1 MNKLIL
7 TLSTLGVAFS
17 GYLSSYKFFSD
28 SCALGESCPYF
39 LGYPSC
45 YYGFIMFLLLTIFSY
60 LVVFNRIETA
70 RGFKIIRLISL
81 IGILFAG
88 YFTVGELPRLFSLG
102 LKAYILGLPTCA
114 LGLIFFMLIGGISYR
129 GKSY

>member
-1 MNKLIL
+1 MNKSIL
-7 TLSTLGVAFS
+7 VLSTLGVAFS

-28 SCALGESCPYF
+28 SCALGETCPYF

-45 YYGFIMFLLLTIFSY
+45 YYGFAMFLLLTVYSY
-60 LVVFNRIETA
+60 LVVFNRIETT
-70 RGFKIIRLISL
+70 RGLKAIQFISL
-81 IGILFAG
+81 VGILFAG

-114 LGLIFFMLIGGISYR
+114 LGLIFFVIIGAISYR
-129 GKSY
+129 SKSH